1 MLENEVFNW
10 LSNDSGFGTY
20 LSVFIMLIL
29 GGIGFPIPEDI
40 PLVLAGIA
48 ISKNVVSLPRMF
60 LICYIGVIIAD
71 QILYALGYFFGNKVL
86 NKISNPEGTWCSFVT
101 EERLNRIRD
110 GLRKKRF
117 LYILLGRHL
126 FPIRTATFLAAGTL
140 RIPFVEFLLSDML
153 AALISVS
160 LVMFLGWLI
169 GWQLLDP
176 KVFEH
181 ISREFPLYV
190 LGIIV
195 VFSLPGTYRRYKYW
209 NICRKRRA
217 RA

>member
-10 LSNDSGFGTY
+10 LANDNGFGTY
-20 LSVFIMLIL
+20 LSVFIMLII
-29 GGIGFPIPEDI
+29 GGVGFPMPEDI

-48 ISKNVVSLPRMF
+48 ISKDIVSIPYIF
-60 LICYIGVIIAD
+60 LICYVGVVLAD
-71 QILYALGYFFGNKVL
+71 QILYVLGYYFGNKL
-86 NKISNPEGTWCSFVT
+86 LSKISHPEGTLCSFVT
-101 EERLNRIRD
+101 EERLNMIRD
-110 GLRKKRF
+110 GLRRKRF

-126 FPIRTATFLAAGTL
+126 FPFRTATFLAAGAL
-140 RIPFVEFLLSDML
+140 RIPFLEFLLSDML

-160 LVMFLGWLI
+160 FVMFLGWLI

-176 KVFEH
+176 RVFEH
-181 ISREFPLYV
+181 ISREFPLYIA
-190 LGIIV
+190 GIV
-195 VFSLPGTYRRYKYW
+195 VLSLLPGIYRKYKYW